1 MKMNFKY
8 LICISLIAFSIS
20 FKCGFDQK
28 KKPKPQIHP
37 KENTHPN
44 TKYRNLEEHEI
55 NINVDY
61 EVLTK
66 QITDSSVL
74 ENFKGAFT
82 LAINAFKKY
91 LTVKTS
97 KTYTFTVA
105 QIDKM
110 DGDFKGS
117 QVPELI
123 AKSLDWK
130 DDIFLV
136 PVIDTSLEEGVDA
149 SAYPMLLD
157 SDTSRPILGCVCLG
171 THYNFTKKNYKR
183 FLGMLLLHEI
193 THILAF
199 NEQLYEY
206 FGVTNP
212 TVKELVNGA
221 NRTLL
226 ATPKVLEYARNHF
239 GCQSLTGVE
248 LENQGGEGS
257 AGSHW
262 EARIML
268 GDYMISTDY
277 SELVVSDI
285 TLAVFED
292 SGWYGVNYYTGGL
305 FKTGKGEG
313 CNFLQRK
320 CISGEK
326 TSFPLDFCDNTDD
339 EVCSPGLL
347 DRGSCYIAEYK
358 SVPSIYQYFTDTS
371 KGGYEPADYCPAS
384 VPSKITSGDY
394 LISRCDEN
402 GSNNI
407 HTGLGEVLS
416 ATSFCFQ
423 SSLLSKSA
431 SASLKSTYGNKLT
444 ARCYQVL
451 NCVHS
456 TFSYDIMIEGS
467 SFTCKEATKTETYT
481 NITGMDGDIVCPPYW
496 RVCGGTVLCNDPFV
510 CAEKNSQTRLLNS
523 TQYVTNTSAY
533 EPELYSDTTIK
544 PPVAASSGYVKI
556 YISFFLFLYFLIF

>member
-1 MKMNFKY
+1 MNFKY

-37 KENTHPN
+37 KENTHRNPN
-44 TKYRNLEEHEI
+44 YRNLDASSI
-55 NINVDY
+55 RIYVDY
-61 EVLTK
+61 EVLEK
-66 QITDSSVL
+66 SIESSVL
-74 ENFKGAFT
+74 DKFKEAFN
-82 LAINAFKKY
+82 LAITAFGQY
-91 LTVKTS
+91 LTVK
-97 KTYTFTVA
+97 KTDTYSFTKDI
-105 QIDKM
+105 IDGYKA
-110 DGDFKGS
+110 DFSGS
-117 QVPELI
+117 DVPKLI
-123 AKSLDWK
+123 ANSLDWEG
-130 DDIFLV
+130 DIFLV
-136 PVIDTSLEEGVDA
+136 PVIDSSLDEGVDA
-149 SAYPMLLD
+149 AAYPLALD
-157 SDTSRPILGCVCLG
+157 KNTNRPILGCVCLG
-171 THYNFTKKNYKR
+171 THYNFSQGNYIR

-193 THILAF
+193 SHVLAF

-206 FGVTNP
+206 FVDVTNP

-257 AGSHW
+257 EGSHW

-277 SELVVSDI
+277 PELVVSDI

-371 KGGYEPADYCPAS
+371 RGGYVPADYCPAS
-384 VPSKITSGDY
+384 VPSTITSGDH
-394 LISRCDEN
+394 LISRCDQNGDNSFHQDLTEN
-402 GSNNI
+402 LTS
-407 HTGLGEVLS
+407 
-416 ATSFCFQ
+416 TSFCFQ

-431 SASLKSTYGNKLT
+431 SSSLKSTYGNKLT
-444 ARCYQVL
+444 ARCYSVE
-451 NCVHS
+451 NCDDS
-456 TFSYDIMIEGS
+456 TLSYDIIIENQPFPCES
-467 SFTCKEATKTETYT
+467 ATKTETYS

>member
-1 MKMNFKY
+1 MKINFKY

-37 KENTHPN
+37 KENTHRNPN
-44 TKYRNLEEHEI
+44 YRNLDASSI
-55 NINVDY
+55 RIYVDY
-61 EVLTK
+61 EVLEK
-66 QITDSSVL
+66 SIESSVL
-74 ENFKGAFT
+74 DKFKEAFN
-82 LAINAFKKY
+82 LAITAFGQY
-91 LTVKTS
+91 LTVK
-97 KTYTFTVA
+97 KTDTYSFTKDI
-105 QIDKM
+105 IDGYKA
-110 DGDFKGS
+110 DFSGS
-117 QVPELI
+117 DVPKLI
-123 AKSLDWK
+123 ANSLDWK
-130 DDIFLV
+130 GDIFLV
-136 PVIDTSLEEGVDA
+136 PVIDSSLDEGVDA
-149 SAYPMLLD
+149 AAYPLALD
-157 SDTSRPILGCVCLG
+157 KNTNRPILGCVCLG
-171 THYNFTKKNYKR
+171 THYNFSQGNYIR

-193 THILAF
+193 SHVLAF

-206 FGVTNP
+206 FVDVTNP
-212 TVKELVNGA
+212 TIEEIVNGA
-221 NRTLL
+221 TRTLL
-226 ATPKVLEYARNHF
+226 ATPKVLKYAKDHF

-277 SELVVSDI
+277 PELVVSDI

-371 KGGYEPADYCPAS
+371 IGGYVPADYCPAS
-384 VPSKITSGDY
+384 VPSTITSGDH

-444 ARCYQVL
+444 ARCYQVE
-451 NCVHS
+451 NCNDS
-456 TFSYDIMIEGS
+456 NLSYNIIIEGS
-467 SFTCKEATKTETYT
+467 AFKCKEATKTETYT

-496 RVCGGTVLCNDPFV
+496 RVCGGKVLCNDPFV